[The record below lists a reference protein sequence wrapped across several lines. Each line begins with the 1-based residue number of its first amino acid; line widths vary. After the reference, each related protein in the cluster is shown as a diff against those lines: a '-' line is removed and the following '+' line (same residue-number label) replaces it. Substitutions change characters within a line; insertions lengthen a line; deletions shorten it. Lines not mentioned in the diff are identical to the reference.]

1 MTGYGKH
8 EGAIGSE
15 ACTFEVRSV
24 NGRYLE
30 LSVRM
35 PKEWAEFE
43 HKIREVVK
51 SRVSRG
57 SISIFVRRQDR
68 TSSET
73 VVVDHNLAKQ
83 YVAALADLQSTYGL
97 EAGLTLRDLAMFPQI
112 FQGEQETEE
121 NPNVERELTASIVQV
136 IDALDEMRVR
146 EGNEMARDMEERL
159 VAIGDMVAE
168 VEKLS
173 AERVPAERAR
183 LLERVHQLVDEDKV
197 DPQRLQLEIVLLSE
211 KLDVSEETV
220 RLRSHMKHVRE
231 DMAVGGVIGR
241 KLNFQLQEMN
251 REVNTIGSKVNDA
264 EVGRLVVSMK
274 EELERIREQ
283 VQNIE

>member
-1 MTGYGKH
+1 
-8 EGAIGSE
+8 
-15 ACTFEVRSV
+15 
-24 NGRYLE
+24 
-30 LSVRM
+30 
-35 PKEWAEFE
+35 
-43 HKIREVVK
+43 
-51 SRVSRG
+51 
-57 SISIFVRRQDR
+57 
-68 TSSET
+68 
-73 VVVDHNLAKQ
+73 
-83 YVAALADLQSTYGL
+83 
-97 EAGLTLRDLAMFPQI
+97 
-112 FQGEQETEE
+112 
-121 NPNVERELTASIVQV
+121 
-136 IDALDEMRVR
+136 
-146 EGNEMARDMEERL
+146 MARDMEERL